1 MSNVLVKLPGFGL
14 PVDFTPLRALSF
26 DEGDRSGENEAKHQG
41 FSGELFPNAL
51 DNEESNQL
59 KLTTLREIAM
69 MRFMNEVTDKQEWD
83 RKVFDDT
90 IVAKWKSET
99 LSASDPTNQQ
109 DPQQAQATDNALSE
123 DRFDYC
129 IKELRYKSK
138 LFKDTGLVVAYDG
151 NVVKSDNIV
160 SEELRLAL
168 KSAAAPLEQIP
179 SVHRDWHPGSDEMV
193 LDLVHPSLF
202 PVVYGKT
209 RILKGSITNLDNCVE
224 LCGEGEILSVPPPLK
239 PIKPLSGHRPARPEP
254 YSRNFQWLPCQVA
267 FTERDEVKI
276 TSYINNLHPASN
288 KPLYESIERILEKAI
303 VMWNHTLDPLK
314 DGRSRA
320 PARIPFYGPQY
331 GNPEDVPLE
340 VRPARDP
347 EEDDFWYDQRLL
359 EMTLIIPDVGEFSE
373 PKQTKLL
380 DLRDEFG
387 ERGLQVIVKL
397 ANIHL
402 TPDKPHYGGGSWHV
416 EGQLNEHICAT
427 ALYYYD
433 SCNITESRLA
443 FRQQSY
449 DATIDMDY
457 PQDARAWLQQIIGS
471 HNDEAT
477 VQNVGDIVTKEGRL
491 ITFPNV
497 FQHLVAPFKLHDPTK
512 PGHRKILALFLV
524 DPHIQII
531 SSAHV
536 PCQRRDWWA
545 EELGRSRELLG
556 RLPREIIQQ
565 VMGDVEDFPISLEEA
580 KKLRLELMEERKAH
594 TLVQDRKFH
603 ESTFSLLIESM
614 TPPGQTVG
622 GSRMFFND
630 GGNSPFVPS
639 LSRPAETSRKHHRS
653 IIAASSTRFKFTL
666 CEGIKGS
673 TLPTLNFTNHLNQP
687 PLSHAQIM
695 SLSLFNNPLF
705 RLAEDPFSRANSLWA
720 QPRSLFDDP
729 FFNPSGVMPY
739 SRSLFDSPF
748 YQPSNILR
756 PSLDIRDQGKEYVVE
771 AHLPGVKKENLDVH
785 VGDAGR
791 SVTIE
796 GKTYRKYSGGAPAEE
811 AAAGAEGK
819 QSESTVSKREGGAKG
834 ADTEEDTECN
844 YFSRT
849 VWLPRPVDERA
860 VSAKLAEGV
869 LTLKI
874 QKAQNKESV
883 KINIE

>member
-1 MSNVLVKLPGFGL
+1 MSNVLFKLPGFGL
-14 PVDFTPLRALSF
+14 PVDFTPPRALSF
-26 DEGDRSGENEAKHQG
+26 DEGDRSGENEAQHQG

-59 KLTTLREIAM
+59 RLTTLREIAM
-69 MRFMNEVTDKQEWD
+69 VRLMNEITDKQEWD

-99 LSASDPTNQQ
+99 LPASDPTNQQ
-109 DPQQAQATDNALSE
+109 QAQATENALSE

-179 SVHRDWHPGSDEMV
+179 SVYRDWHPGSNEMV

-209 RILKGSITNLDNCVE
+209 RILKGSTTNLDNCVE
-224 LCGEGEILSVPPPLK
+224 LCGEGEILSVPPPTK

-288 KPLYESIERILEKAI
+288 KPLYESIEKILEKAI

-314 DGRSRA
+314 DGRFRA

-359 EMTLIIPDVGEFSE
+359 EMTLVIPDVGEFSE

-449 DATIDMDY
+449 NDTIDMDY
-457 PQDARAWLQQIIGS
+457 PQDARAWLLQIIGS

-556 RLPREIIQQ
+556 KLPREIIQQ

-603 ESTFSLLIESM
+603 ESTFSF
-614 TPPGQTVG
+614 TP
-622 GSRMFFND
+622 
-630 GGNSPFVPS
+630 
-639 LSRPAETSRKHHRS
+639 
-653 IIAASSTRFKFTL
+653 
-666 CEGIKGS
+666 
-673 TLPTLNFTNHLNQP
+673 PTLNFTNYLNQP
-687 PLSHAQIM
+687 PLYHSQIM

-729 FFNPSGVMPY
+729 FFNPSSVMPY

-748 YQPSNILR
+748 FQPSNILR

-811 AAAGAEGK
+811 GAAGTEGK